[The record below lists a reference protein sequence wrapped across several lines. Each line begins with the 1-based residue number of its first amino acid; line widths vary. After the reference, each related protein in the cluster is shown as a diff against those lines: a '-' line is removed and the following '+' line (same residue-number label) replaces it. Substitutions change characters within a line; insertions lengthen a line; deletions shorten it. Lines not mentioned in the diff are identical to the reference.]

1 MDATPHARDGK
12 LSGQCLCGAVR
23 IEIDGTHVAAVGACH
38 CQMCQRWTG
47 ALFATFDAEDAAV
60 TVSGEV
66 ARYRSSALSERAFCP
81 VCGSNL
87 WMRDHEEG
95 ANYELMPGLFR
106 EAAGFPLKSEIYID
120 QAPAYVRLAGDHPR
134 HTAAE
139 YAARNATVEG
149 DAP

>member
-1 MDATPHARDGK
+1 
-12 LSGQCLCGAVR
+12 
-23 IEIDGTHVAAVGACH
+23 
-38 CQMCQRWTG
+38 MCQRWTG
-47 ALFATFDAEDAAV
+47 ALFATFDATEQAV

-87 WMRDHEEG
+87 WMRDHEKG
-95 ANYELMPGLFR
+95 ASYELMPGLFR

-120 QAPAYVRLAGDHPR
+120 QAPAHVRLAGDHPR